1 MSRDIPAWRCYTELK
16 QLKTIQERF
25 EYLKLAG
32 LVGVATF
39 GFDRYLNQVFY
50 KSSAWK
56 EARNAVIRRDA
67 GCDLGVPGY
76 EINRGLVIHHMNP
89 ITEADILDRKDWIL
103 DPEFLICTSALTH
116 KAIHYGDA
124 SLLPQDPIVRAAG
137 DTCPWH

>member
-1 MSRDIPAWRCYTELK
+1 MNRDIQTWRCYTELK
-16 QLKTIQERF
+16 RLKTIQERF
-25 EYLKLAG
+25 EYLKLDG

-50 KSSAWK
+50 KSGEWK
-56 EARNAVIRRDA
+56 EVRNYVIRRDA

-76 EINRGLVIHHMNP
+76 EINSGLVVHHMNP
-89 ITEADILDRKDWIL
+89 ITERDILERKDWIL
-103 DPEFLICTSALTH
+103 DPEFLICTSGLTH

-124 SLLPQDPIVRAAG
+124 SLLPQDPIVRMAG